1 MPHRVVEVI
10 LFVVLCLC
18 ESSAATD
25 AASATAAAAAS
36 AAADAPCPHVA
47 FDLAQ
52 VFHVLGTLWS
62 HT

>member
-10 LFVVLCLC
+10 LFVVLCFC
-18 ESSAATD
+18 ESSASATD
-25 AASATAAAAAS
+25 AASAATAA
-36 AAADAPCPHVA
+36 APCPHVA

-62 HT
+62 HP

>member
-18 ESSAATD
+18 ESSASATDAATD
-25 AASATAAAAAS
+25 AASA
-36 AAADAPCPHVA
+36 APCPHVA

>member
-25 AASATAAAAAS
+25 ADADAS

>member
-25 AASATAAAAAS
+25 ADADAS
-36 AAADAPCPHVA
+36 AAAAAPCPHVA

>member
-1 MPHRVVEVI
+1 MPHRVVEVF

-18 ESSAATD
+18 ESSAA
-25 AASATAAAAAS
+25 SATAATTAT
-36 AAADAPCPHVA
+36 ADAAPCPHVA

>member
-18 ESSAATD
+18 ESSAASATD
-25 AASATAAAAAS
+25 ADAS